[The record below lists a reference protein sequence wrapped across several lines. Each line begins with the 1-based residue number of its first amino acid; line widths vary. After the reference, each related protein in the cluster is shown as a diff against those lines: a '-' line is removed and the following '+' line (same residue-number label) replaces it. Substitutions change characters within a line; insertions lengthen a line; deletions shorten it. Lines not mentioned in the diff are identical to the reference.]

1 MIKLEKNVE
10 VGHFQTAVE
19 AHSKSIDSASQA
31 CLSKSTSNRAQTRL
45 CALNPKPSTL
55 SEHWHLG
62 ANSELRLGKDD
73 HRGATLGFLGAGV
86 EARKREKAGVE
97 ARKKRQ
103 GREARK
109 RGKEEGEG
117 RCQVGQVG

>member
-62 ANSELRLGKDD
+62 ANSELRLGKGD

-86 EARKREKAGVE
+86 EARKRGKAGV
-97 ARKKRQ
+97 
-103 GREARK
+103 EARK
-109 RGKEEGEG
+109 RGKEERQG
-117 RCQVGQVG
+117 RGGRKVSSWTGRLEIES